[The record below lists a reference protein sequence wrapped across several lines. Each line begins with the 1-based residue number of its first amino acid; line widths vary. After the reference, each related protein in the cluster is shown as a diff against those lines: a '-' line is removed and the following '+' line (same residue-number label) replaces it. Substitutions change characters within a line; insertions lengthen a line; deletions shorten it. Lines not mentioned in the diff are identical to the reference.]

1 MAARWTESKLRLPC
15 KRVRHTLCPQDM
27 NLQNHSRLVADQP
40 SRRAREHRGS
50 GGTNSPRIDSS
61 SAFCIRNL
69 AHSLVISTLER
80 RISIDIIYIY
90 TSNRPCGPIPATVPT
105 GVDETMNPCINE

>member
-80 RISIDIIYIY
+80 RISIDIIYIL
-90 TSNRPCGPIPATVPT
+90 NQ
-105 GVDETMNPCINE
+105 CISE